1 MKMYYNLRMLSKY
14 PLRLFVALLMAWG
27 GLPASA
33 QDALINPQSGNL
45 ITAYTHQALE
55 VGFEAGYGSYWQHK
69 QLPIT
74 YSCSDYP
81 KLSKDGVLR
90 NHTCNFLYYKKNGE
104 DKLIH
109 VVGVSPNY
117 SSIALPKGYKITG
130 YKIVIRDG
138 LNKHQDHAILDDVL
152 PTLPFGRRR
161 PWLFGEVDKLDII
174 ENSETGGIYTIP
186 KFREAQKITILPGGK
201 PGHTYKIERKGA
213 DMGNI
218 LYFCFAGNMEY
229 NNLAGF
235 VYDTIQIS
243 FTANDAFESRLVAAV
258 EHSDP
263 VSLSENPFL
272 LGKTDVG
279 QLSLHTKK
287 GKSFYSYDQRQTWE
301 TTASINLYEQ
311 GATDGNTWDGTRGNK
326 IIRYVKA
333 KDRRADSWYALKPGT
348 YFVEAPTTA
357 KVQGESGDVKVPVG
371 YRIVGV
377 TFEHKKGEYE
387 DPGFKIKSK
396 NSKANYLSVQLKGV
410 NHHSS
415 GAVWHRTG
423 NDELYTMID
432 GEPWYLI
439 HEGQARNGQ
448 PFQAQLS
455 KTNKHVSYLFEGDMP
470 YVWAKAWGG
479 ADRKYWL
486 IAPNNQSAWFKDEV
500 NNNRM
505 KVVAIQQSKLSS
517 TPFRLKIG
525 DEKGVYN
532 KVLDVT
538 DRLPDGEIAVN
549 GYNNDAVKF
558 QIEALPGHPD
568 PIALLN
574 ITVKME
580 ALNPYIDSVD
590 VVCTGAYN
598 VKMKRTFHAKDFR
611 LGGKEF
617 IYRVPVGFSENPKL
631 PFSFEILKSKYAD
644 NTYWDKASR
653 YHSRFSFVGSEYYK
667 AVRDDIYGKSDIVA
681 NYPYEKKVIALEAG
695 NVPFPFN
702 NAADL
707 SNTSTMKPSAYFSE
721 NIFTYDGYNHMTVKD
736 EAGHTIQGNYSKD
749 NAKLEGNQTKT
760 MYLYTT
766 DETRYN
772 IAPTKKELHR
782 VFAYYHTTITLK
794 FQNYEAKVKWIP
806 LYNNPMF
813 YKDKDN
819 KHFASKPMFGV
830 EIQTTESGFEGQ
842 EHQFGATSEF
852 GYLTLD
858 QVVKVLEEAIKQ
870 HPGPN
875 VPKDLSEVLYVDAS
889 KLFDI
894 IPTRHDQQLPPILEG
909 LRAKLAKNAL
919 IYLPYRAAV
928 LADVPQTALQTTDGT
943 GFGCKHNLVITDKMP
958 FFAPHDIQLNSD
970 CYASYTRRVTSQ
982 GKGRVDYATLV
993 LPYGLTVNGD
1003 GVHINNAGDASQ
1015 FCMGTIYKN
1024 TLVYKDGDKNNHE
1037 GGDYGITAHLK
1048 KLDTGKSEANKPYI
1062 INILPGF
1069 GDANVSFVAN
1079 EKGALIKK
1087 TPDAPSGLLASDAV
1101 NCKIRNVNT
1110 SLKSYYTYAGHKI
1123 SKQGNEMVFYFSLNR
1138 FVAFKNLS
1146 TDTLYLY
1153 PFRSV
1158 YYADNYKVLQSKG
1171 FNSFGLTFDDAEDVM
1186 PTDIQD
1192 VQEEIVLKVT
1202 VGAGQITAEASK
1214 DVPLNIF
1221 NLSGQSVARTMIKG
1235 GETRTFYL
1243 TPGVYMVNGKKMI
1256 VN

>member
-55 VGFEAGYGSYWQHK
+55 VGFQAGYGSYWQHK

-138 LNKHQDHAILDDVL
+138 LNKHEDHAILDDVL
-152 PTLPFGRRR
+152 PTLPFGRKK
-161 PWLFGEVDKLDII
+161 PWFFGEVDKLDII
-174 ENSETGGIYTIP
+174 ENSETGGIYSIP
-186 KFREAQKITILPGGK
+186 KFREAQKITILPGK
-201 PGHTYKIERKGA
+201 PGRSYKIERKGA

-218 LYFCFAGNMEY
+218 LYFCFAGNMEIG
-229 NNLAGF
+229 NLAGF

-279 QLSLHTKK
+279 QLSLHTKN

-333 KDRRADSWYALKPGT
+333 KDKRADSWYALKPGT

-371 YRIVGV
+371 YRITGV
-377 TFEHKKGEYE
+377 KFEHKKGEYE
-387 DPGFKIKSK
+387 DPGFKFKSK
-396 NSKANYLSVQLKGV
+396 NSKPNYLSVQLMGV

-448 PFQAQLS
+448 AFQAQLS

-644 NTYWDKASR
+644 NTYWDKASSH
-653 YHSRFSFVGSEYYK
+653 HSRFCFVGSEYYK
-667 AVRDDIYGKSDIVA
+667 TVRDDIYGKSDIVA
-681 NYPYEKKVIALEAG
+681 NYPYEKKVIAREAG

-721 NIFTYDGYNHMTVKD
+721 KIFTYDGYNHMTVKD
-736 EAGHTIQGNYSKD
+736 EAGHTIKGNYSQD

-858 QVVKVLEEAIKQ
+858 QIVKVLEEAIKQ

-943 GFGCKHNLVITDKMP
+943 GFGCKHNLVITDKLP
-958 FFAPHDIQLNSD
+958 FFVPHDIQLNSD
-970 CYASYTRRVTSQ
+970 CYASYTRRVTAQ

-1048 KLDTGKSEANKPYI
+1048 KLDAGKSEANKPYI

-1123 SKQGNEMVFYFSLNR
+1123 SKNGNEMVFYFSLNR
-1138 FVAFKNLS
+1138 FVAFNNLS

-1221 NLSGQSVARTMIKG
+1221 NLSGQGVARTMIKG

-1243 TPGVYMVNGKKMI
+1243 APGVYMVNGKKMI